1 MNMAIKYK
9 ASVDHSIL
17 KDRQE
22 RRMKVLHQVTA
33 SKVNAVE
40 FLKGAGI
47 LNKSGKLSKIYR

>member
-1 MNMAIKYK
+1 MAIKYK

-17 KDRQE
+17 KDRKE